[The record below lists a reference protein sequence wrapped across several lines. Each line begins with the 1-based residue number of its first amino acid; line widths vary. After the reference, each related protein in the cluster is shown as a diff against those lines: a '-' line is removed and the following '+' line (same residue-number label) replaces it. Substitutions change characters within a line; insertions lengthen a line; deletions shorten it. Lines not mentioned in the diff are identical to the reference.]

1 MEQLQIVFKD
11 VDFSDDKEKMKDFYI
26 LSKLEFLKS
35 YSYLTEREYDNT
47 KRRVSRWAKRVHTLL
62 KSKDIT

>member
-1 MEQLQIVFKD
+1 MRQLEIIFKD
-11 VDFSDDKEKMKDFYI
+11 IDFSDDKEKMKDFYI

-47 KRRVSRWAKRVHTLL
+47 KRRINRWAY
-62 KSKDIT
+62 

>member
-1 MEQLQIVFKD
+1 MRQLEIIFKD

-47 KRRVSRWAKRVHTLL
+47 KRRVSRWELIKIIIRWW
-62 KSKDIT
+62 K

>member
-47 KRRVSRWAKRVHTLL
+47 KRRVSRWELIKIIMWWR
-62 KSKDIT
+62 